1 MNQEVNKSYKLNDNA
16 ISHLAKV
23 IQVAIL
29 TGTDI
34 IDHMRML
41 EFVEVSSDIL
51 DINEKYRDRFDLAIK
66 DMLNNLPGEEQGV

>member
-41 EFVEVSSDIL
+41 EFVEVNSDIL